1 MSETVFL
8 GLGANLGDRQAN
20 LTAACRMLNESEG
33 VCGLQKSAL
42 YETAPWGRLE
52 QPPFLNAVICFS
64 YEHSPQRLLA
74 RCQEIEAA
82 LGRRR
87 EPGLPWG
94 PRTLDIDILLFGAL
108 QMQTPELT
116 IPHPYLC
123 QRAFVLAPLGDLAP
137 KRWLPGIGSVEAA
150 LAGVDAGG
158 VQKIAPPGAW

>member
-1 MSETVFL
+1 MTETVFL

-20 LTAACRMLNESEG
+20 LTAACRLLSASEG
-33 VCGLQKSAL
+33 VSGLQKSSL
-42 YETAPWGRLE
+42 YETAPWGELE
-52 QPPFLNAVICFS
+52 QPPFLNAAVCFY

-82 LGRRR
+82 LGRQR
-87 EPGLPWG
+87 EPGRHWG

-123 QRAFVLAPLGDLAP
+123 QRAFVLVPLWDLNP
-137 KRWLPGIGSVEAA
+137 ELWLPAKGPLAA
-150 LAGVDAGG
+150 TLAGVDSCG
-158 VQKIAPPGAW
+158 VQKIAPASAW